1 MSAACDH
8 FTRVSLGGS
17 KLPASS
23 PVVGLLFG
31 TNDGSVI
38 SVCDNTDVIIEK
50 EGSTFRL
57 SDSDIE
63 RRKRLWTTVY
73 QNFQLIGWYSFGTS
87 AGPAHLGFHRSVA
100 AFAPNPIFLLFNS
113 SPDKTDLE
121 TLPIQVYVSGS
132 TDTVFQQL
140 TFKID
145 SPEVEKLAIDEI
157 IQSVPHGYES
167 SLEAYSGSVVISLT
181 ALENKLSKII
191 NHLSKMRT
199 GEIEWDA
206 NFARNAAAVVQALER
221 MNSTETQHK
230 ISSEVTDSFMSMYLG
245 SATKSLASMQEL
257 QSLYS
262 VLYSFER
269 DALRK

>member
-1 MSAACDH
+1 M
-8 FTRVSLGGS
+8 
-17 KLPASS
+17 
-23 PVVGLLFG
+23 
-31 TNDGSVI
+31 
-38 SVCDNTDVIIEK
+38 
-50 EGSTFRL
+50 EGNNFRL
-57 SDSDIE
+57 SESDIE

-73 QNFQLIGWYSFGTS
+73 QNFQLIGWYSFGTTVR
-87 AGPAHLGFHRSVA
+87 PDHEGFHRSVA
-100 AFAPNPIFLLFNS
+100 AFTPNPIFLLFNS

-121 TLPIQVYVSGS
+121 TLPIQAYAGGS
-132 TDTVFQQL
+132 ADTGFQPL
-140 TFKID
+140 SFKID

-157 IQSVPHGYES
+157 IQSVPHGYDS
-167 SLEAYSGSVVISLT
+167 SLEAYSSSVVISLT

-191 NHLSKMRT
+191 NHLSKMRY
-199 GEIEWDA
+199 GEIDWDA

-262 VLYSFER
+262 VLYNFER
-269 DALRK
+269 EALRK